1 MVPTLIKSKINSIMF
16 KANISSVAQSCPT
29 LCGPMDCIPPSSSVH
44 GILQARILEW
54 VAISSSGELPN
65 PEIKPGSP
73 ELAGFTTEPPGKP
86 SKMDYGV
93 RKKKKVLSLKIKQMS
108 ALQEEGL
115 CLPSNIL
122 VPSFLIISGLHEYL
136 IKLLSTDRNRS
147 R

>member
-1 MVPTLIKSKINSIMF
+1 MSNACNLVPL
-16 KANISSVAQSCPT
+16 
-29 LCGPMDCIPPSSSVH
+29 DCSPPGSSVH
-44 GILQARILEW
+44 GFSQARVLEW

-93 RKKKKVLSLKIKQMS
+93 RKKKKKVLSLKIKQMS